1 MYSVMFVCHGNICR
15 SAMAEFIF
23 RDAVKKAGR
32 TGEFFVASSA
42 VSDEEI
48 FGGVGNPVYPPARAV
63 LKAHGISCEGKR
75 AALLR
80 FSDAEKYDL
89 FACMD
94 ESNLRSGKEDSRS
107 GGRGKM
113 QKAAFLR
120 GRRGRVR
127 SLVHA
132 GFRAGVR
139 GHLPRN
145 RRLAENL
152 VKQSGT
158 LRKGT
163 P

>member
-15 SAMAEFIF
+15 SPMAEFIF

-94 ESNLRSGKEDSRS
+94 ESNLRSAKRILGAAGAEKCKKLLSFAGGGDVSDPWYTRYFERAYEDIC
-107 GGRGKM
+107 RGIEGLLK
-113 QKAAFLR
+113 
-120 GRRGRVR
+120 
-127 SLVHA
+127 
-132 GFRAGVR
+132 
-139 GHLPRN
+139 
-145 RRLAENL
+145 
-152 VKQSGT
+152 T
-158 LRKGT
+158 L
-163 P
+163 